1 MHRTLSACL
10 GHATRTLAATCAAT
24 VAFLA
29 VPAHAGYVNI
39 QPIQVCDDAG
49 GNCANPGQEL
59 FLAATN
65 KIWAQAG
72 LTFNYLPFTT
82 TNSSQYLAL
91 DNAGEVAGLFN
102 AAPGAA
108 SNPLTISM
116 WFVGFHFD
124 AYGEVNDIGGNKI
137 VIEDGVFAQSRLD
150 TIAHELGHLLG
161 LLHDDPGVDTDY
173 LMRSGDDRLTPTDI
187 ADITPDGAGLDKLTA
202 EQIALAQSDAKVIND
217 VPEPA
222 SQALVLAGLGLAAVV
237 TRRRKGARG

>member
-1 MHRTLSACL
+1 MLHTNPSPAATAARKILAACAAAVACL
-10 GHATRTLAATCAAT
+10 AT
-24 VAFLA
+24 
-29 VPAHAGYVNI
+29 PAHAAYVNI

-49 GNCANPGQEL
+49 ANCANAGQEL

-72 LTFNYLPFTT
+72 LSFNYLPFTT

-91 DNAGEVAGLFN
+91 DDAGEVAGLFSS
-102 AAPGAA
+102 APGAA

-124 AYGEVNDIGGNKI
+124 AFGEVNDIGSNKI
-137 VIEDGVFAQSRLD
+137 VIEDGVFALNRLD

-161 LLHDDPGVDTDY
+161 LLHDDPGVDTDH
-173 LMRSGDDRLTPTDI
+173 LMRSGGDRLTPSDI
-187 ADITPDGAGLDKLTA
+187 ADITPDGAGLDRLTP
-202 EQIALAQSDAKVIND
+202 EQIALAQSDDKVIQA

-222 SQALVLAGLGLAAVV
+222 SQALVLAGLGLVALAR
-237 TRRRKGARG
+237 RRRKGACG